1 MIMIKINHKGD
12 FSKTFEFLQRP
23 KKYDSIMR
31 KYAEQG
37 LQALRDA
44 TPIDTG
50 ITANSW
56 YYKIENN
63 NGITKISYHNSNIV
77 NGVNI
82 AIILEYGHATKNGG
96 WIQGKKYINPAI
108 QPVFD
113 TIVEEV
119 WKEVTK

>member
-1 MIMIKINHKGD
+1 MVKINHKGD

-23 KKYDSIMR
+23 KKYDGIMR
-31 KYAEQG
+31 KYAERG

-50 ITANSW
+50 VTANSW

>member
-1 MIMIKINHKGD
+1 
-12 FSKTFEFLQRP
+12 
-23 KKYDSIMR
+23 MR
-31 KYAEQG
+31 KYAERG

-50 ITANSW
+50 TTANSW